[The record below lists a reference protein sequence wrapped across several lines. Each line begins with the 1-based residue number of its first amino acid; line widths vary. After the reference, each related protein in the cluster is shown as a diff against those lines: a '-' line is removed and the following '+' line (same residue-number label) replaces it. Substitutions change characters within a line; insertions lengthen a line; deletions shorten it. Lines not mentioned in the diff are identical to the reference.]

1 MTKSIVG
8 KLTLFVGVLVGL
20 NTALLIGAAYVTT
33 SAILR
38 DQVRDRLTA
47 IADDRQE
54 ILLHELRQ
62 QQARAATFGEWPR
75 IRSLF
80 AADAGRNGDQAGG
93 FLGMVR
99 SHTAGLLA
107 LWIEDGDGRVLAASD
122 PQGVVA
128 ELAAAGRPAPDA
140 GEEGWL
146 AVPPRRIAGLY
157 AGVFCGAVRDD
168 DGRRLGNVC
177 LAADLGAVMTFVGD
191 PHALGDSGEV
201 LVGWKRG
208 DRIYLPLPP
217 RGDPRLTEVSAAEF
231 PSLNAAISGEF
242 DFAPTT
248 DYRGR
253 DVLVAYRPLGMGYP
267 NWGLIAKLDTDEAYE
282 PVSRLR
288 GLLLAIGGGLLVL
301 GLGASN
307 AIARRVARPIKRLAR
322 TAGAVAAGDLT
333 VRSEVAS
340 SDEIGDLGLAFNRMT
355 EELERSYAGLEGRIA
370 ERTDALAH
378 SELALREQ
386 TRILQSVLDCMGDG
400 VVVADAAGR
409 FLIFNPAARRILGHA
424 PVDAPRGE
432 WSRHYEIFLPDRVTP
447 FPSMDL
453 PLNRAIGGE
462 SVDQAELYIGY
473 PSREDGTWILVT
485 GRPLR
490 DERGMI
496 EGGVVVFHD
505 ITRRKKAER
514 RLAAQYE
521 TTRVLAEADSLSE
534 AGPRIL
540 ETIGTSLDWDLGA
553 LWRVDAHAHRLRCA
567 AVWIRPGLELSRFA
581 TVTWGI
587 ELERGAR
594 LPGRVWAEAAPEWI
608 PDIAEDP
615 EVLRAPA
622 AAAAGLHAGFAVPIR
637 LQGDCLGVLEFFSR
651 EVRPVDPATLD
662 MMASIGSQIGQFL
675 ERQQMRTR
683 VSQSEKLASLGMLSA
698 GVAHEINN
706 PLAYIANN
714 LAVLDRDSR
723 FLFDLLTLYEQGR
736 PELSAARPDL
746 VDRVDHIADE
756 FGLDYVRENLGRLL
770 NSTRQGV
777 KRVADIVQN
786 LRGFARLDRAE
797 DHRAD
802 VHEAIRTA
810 LEMVRGRLDRRGI
823 GVDEQF
829 DAVPQVAGS
838 PAQLNQVFLN
848 LLVNALQAIEETH
861 RVDGRIAIATVAI
874 DGEVVVD
881 VSDNGCGI
889 PGDVLPHIFDPFFT
903 TKGVGD
909 GTGLGLSITHGMV
922 HDQGGRLEV
931 ESTLGE
937 GTRFRVILAAA
948 GT

>member
-38 DQVRDRLTA
+38 DQVRGRLTA

-62 QQARAATFGEWPR
+62 QQARAATFGGWPR

-99 SHTAGLLA
+99 SHSAGLLA
-107 LWIEDGDGRVLAASD
+107 LWIEDAAGGVVAASD
-122 PQGVVA
+122 PQGIVA
-128 ELAAAGRPAPDA
+128 ELAAAERPAPDA
-140 GEEGWL
+140 GLQGWL
-146 AVPPRRIAGLY
+146 AVPPRRIAGQY
-157 AGVFCGAVRDD
+157 AAVFCGAVRDD
-168 DGRRLGNVC
+168 DGRRLGTVC
-177 LAADLGAVMTFVGD
+177 MAADLGAVMTFVGD
-191 PHALGDSGEV
+191 PHGLGDSGEV

-217 RGDPRLTEVSAAEF
+217 RGDPALTEVSAEEF

-242 DFAPTT
+242 DFAQTT
-248 DYRGR
+248 DYRGH

-267 NWGLIAKLDTDEAYE
+267 NWGLIAKLDRAEAYE

-288 GLLLAIGGGLLVL
+288 RLLLAIGGGLLVL

-400 VVVADAAGR
+400 VVVADATGR
-409 FLIFNPAARRILGHA
+409 FLIFNPAAQRILGHE

-521 TTRVLAEADSLSE
+521 TTRVLAEADSLGE

-540 ETIGTSLDWDLGA
+540 ETIGTKLDWDLGA
-553 LWRVDAHAHRLRCA
+553 LWRVDLHAHRLRCA

-587 ELERGAR
+587 ELELGAR
-594 LPGRVWAEAAPEWI
+594 LPGRVWAEGAPEWI
-608 PDIAEDP
+608 PDIADDP

-622 AAAAGLHAGFAVPIR
+622 AEASGLHAGFAVPIR

-651 EVRPVDPATLD
+651 EVRPVNPATLD

-723 FLFDLLTLYEQGR
+723 YLFDLLDVYEQGR
-736 PELSAARPDL
+736 PELSAARPEL
-746 VDRVDHIADE
+746 VHRVDHIADE

-797 DHRAD
+797 DHQAD

-810 LEMVRGRLDRRGI
+810 LEMIRGRLDRRGI
-823 GVDEQF
+823 AVEEQLGE
-829 DAVPQVAGS
+829 VPQVAGS
-838 PAQLNQVFLN
+838 AAQLNQVFLN

-861 RVDGRIAIATVAI
+861 RVDGRIAISTGAV
-874 DGEVVVD
+874 DGEVVVE

-931 ESTLGE
+931 DSTLGE
-937 GTRFRVILAAA
+937 GTRFRVILAMAEK
-948 GT
+948 